1 MLALKEKPTPKEDL
15 SGIGLELPEGP
26 ARYIERKVKGN
37 GSGGRPH
44 FLAEKAKEKDP
55 ADVIL
60 DVAELAWIKQK
71 TLAHIARKMGTGY
84 HTIYRFLDDLA
95 PYKEE
100 LVNLIETVPR
110 RKTFWNTTMNTS
122 DYETVQNY
130 INHAQRQELKSYKA
144 MLRMAEQ
151 VWRALGYKDPAN
163 WTIDPVVE
171 FIKTKTD
178 ASQGGYVSAVRCVA
192 PQFSEKTNKNYLAT
206 GFYREKIQRRRKPL
220 FAQDILKVHE
230 AIEARLTP
238 YHKDTFDLHITLGA
252 REGAKNTEAGICGIS
267 WDRFK
272 DGFSRVDLFESKVRA
287 RGIWWR
293 DCPVGLFFHDLP
305 ARLKQRWIEEGKPT
319 TAKVIKGGYMELLR
333 LYKEIRKA
341 CKEYWQGKVDPNLLK
356 EMGTLR
362 PHDADKIHCNLC
374 WDADISLEV
383 VAGQHIGKSEGLGLV
398 GRCWLSTDTIKK
410 YYLSLTQRSPK
421 YQRMLAKVAEYAS
434 QFNGA
439 D

>member
-1 MLALKEKPTPKEDL
+1 MSIEFSE
-15 SGIGLELPEGP
+15 GLQG
-26 ARYIERKVKGN
+26 YIAEKVKGN

-44 FLAEKAKEKDP
+44 FLAEKARERDP

-60 DVAELAWIKQK
+60 DIAELAFVRDKSPSQ
-71 TLAHIARKMGTGY
+71 IAKKMGTGY
-84 HTIYRFLDDLA
+84 HTIYRFLQDLE
-95 PYKEE
+95 PHREE
-100 LVNLIETVPR
+100 LVKLIETVPR
-110 RKTFWNTTMNTS
+110 RKTFWNRTLNTS
-122 DYETVQNY
+122 DYETVQAY
-130 INHAQRQELKSYKA
+130 INHAERQELKSWKA
-144 MLRMAEQ
+144 MLRMAEKL
-151 VWRALGYKDPAN
+151 WKALGYKDPAN
-163 WTIDPVVE
+163 WTIDPVVK

-220 FAQDILKVHE
+220 FAQDILKIHE
-230 AIEARLTP
+230 AIDAKLTP
-238 YHKDTFDLHITLGA
+238 YHKDNFDFHITLGA

-272 DGFSRVDLFESKVRA
+272 AGFSRVDLFESKVRA
-287 RGIWWR
+287 RGIFWR

-305 ARLKQRWIEEGKPT
+305 ARLKRRWEQEGKPT
-319 TAKVIKGGYMELLR
+319 TAKVIKGGYMELLQI
-333 LYKEIRKA
+333 YKDIRNA
-341 CKEYWQGKVDPNLLK
+341 CKQYWQGKVDPSLLK
-356 EMGTLR
+356 EMSTLR

-374 WDADISLEV
+374 WEADISLEV

-398 GRCWLSTDTIKK
+398 GRGWLSTDTIKK

-421 YQRMLAKVAEYAS
+421 YKKMLAKVAEYAS